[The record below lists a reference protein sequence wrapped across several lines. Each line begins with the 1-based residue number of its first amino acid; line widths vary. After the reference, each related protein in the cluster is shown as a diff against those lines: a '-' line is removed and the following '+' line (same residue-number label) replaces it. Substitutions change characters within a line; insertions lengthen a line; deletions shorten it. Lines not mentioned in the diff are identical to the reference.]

1 MAKVTFPARCTV
13 AVVCGE
19 HLVSQV
25 YPASVPIEVFL
36 DDVVELLNE
45 ELRRRGLPGLESS
58 VGYELQRANGTRL
71 DVTKTLDDLGVE
83 DGATLVLVPAIAGDS
98 FEPQYESLSTGL
110 ARVGKRLFAPV
121 TAQTAAHVAVAIL
134 ALIALAVLALA
145 IRNRLVTDALAATIV
160 TGAFGVLTL
169 GGTGAVA
176 RWWPQRTDL
185 IGGFGWLAVPLLA
198 VSAGSAAPGGVGAA
212 HLFIAGLTV
221 TVLTC
226 ALTSLTGRN
235 LTAAAVVV
243 TLCALGGA
251 TALTRMWRPVPAQW
265 LGMCALV
272 ALLLLL
278 TLAPTIALWASRIR
292 PPHFGSITG
301 RDLFRR
307 SDGLPI
313 DAVAP
318 VDDADEQADDD
329 GAEPNPDNTPRGSEI
344 AAAARRANSVLTGL
358 CVGAAL
364 ALPGAVWATLMPGR
378 EKATAAAILAGLFV
392 LIFISRARTFAD
404 RRQAVALVCGAA
416 GAVCLGVVKYV
427 LSVPAESGDA
437 VLWGA
442 VALAVFGFAGLL
454 AALLIPVTRFTPL
467 VRMIAEWLEL
477 LAIVAAL
484 PLAAWIGGL
493 FTWVRMR

>member
-25 YPASVPIEVFL
+25 YPASVPIEVFI

-45 ELRRRGLPGLESS
+45 ELRRRGLTGLESS

-83 DGATLVLVPAIAGDS
+83 DGATLVLVPAVVGDS

-121 TAQTAAHVAVAIL
+121 TAQTAAHVALTIL
-134 ALIALAVLALA
+134 ALIAVTVLALA
-145 IRNRLVTDALAATIV
+145 LRNRMATDALAATIV
-160 TGAFGVLTL
+160 TGTLGALTL
-169 GGTGAVA
+169 GGTAAVA
-176 RWWPQRTDL
+176 RWWPTRTDL
-185 IGGFGWLAVPLLA
+185 ASGFGWLTVPLLA
-198 VSAGSAAPGGVGAA
+198 VCAGAAAPGGLGAA
-212 HLFIAGLTV
+212 HLFIAALTV
-221 TVLTC
+221 IVLTC
-226 ALTSLTGRN
+226 ALTALTGRN
-235 LTAAAVVV
+235 LAVAAVVV
-243 TLCALGGA
+243 TLCALGGL

-265 LGMCALV
+265 LGMCALIV
-272 ALLLLL
+272 LLLLL
-278 TLAPTIALWASRIR
+278 TLASTIALWASRIR
-292 PPHFGSITG
+292 PPHFGSVTG

-318 VDDADEQADDD
+318 VDEGAEDDQ
-329 GAEPNPDNTPRGSEI
+329 AEPNPDNTPRGSEI
-344 AAAARRANSVLTGL
+344 AAAARRANSVLTGI
-358 CVGAAL
+358 CIGAAV
-364 ALPGAVWATLMPGR
+364 ALPAAVWATLVPGG
-378 EKATAAAILAGLFV
+378 EKSTAAAILASLFV

-404 RRQAVALVCGAA
+404 RRQAVGLVCGAA
-416 GAVCLGVVKYV
+416 AAVCLGVAKYV
-427 LSVPAESGDA
+427 LSSPAESAAA

-442 VALAVFGFAGLL
+442 LALALFGLAGLL
-454 AALLIPVTRFTPL
+454 AALLVPVTRFTPL
-467 VRMIAEWLEL
+467 VRMLAEWLEL
-477 LAIVAAL
+477 VAIVAAL